1 MSLTHLEVLTIRLE
15 GIQYDLAR
23 MPMSTH
29 RRAELE
35 THLAVVRGQMPEVQ
49 SRPIVLLGCAFCAGN
64 ERGRQW
70 WALVRGR
77 GVCMACAAR
86 IVRSKSVNEARRL
99 IGVRG
104 VHWGVDG
111 ESLPE
116 DKPEQARPG

>member
-1 MSLTHLEVLTIRLE
+1 MSLTRLEVLTIRLE

-23 MPMSTH
+23 MPMGVH
-29 RRAELE
+29 RRAEME
-35 THLAVVRGQMPEVQ
+35 TRLAVALGLMPEVK
-49 SRPIVLLGCAFCAGN
+49 SRPIILLGCAFCPGN

-70 WALVRGR
+70 WAQVRGR

-86 IVRSKSVNEARRL
+86 IVRSKSVDDARRL

-104 VHWGVDG
+104 VHWGVGG
-111 ESLPE
+111 ESMPE